1 VRLFTGRLSI
11 DGELITD
18 QASGEIQEL
27 RTPSGLGWVG
37 TIQFPKTLSKVV
49 LLTSTLRL
57 ECSDG
62 LAILIDLDQMTVSY
76 DGQQVRSM
84 FRSHGL
90 FFN

>member
-1 VRLFTGRLSI
+1 MRQFTGRLSI
-11 DGELITD
+11 YSELITD

-37 TIQFPKTLSKVV
+37 TIQFPKTLSKLI

-57 ECSDG
+57 ECNDG
-62 LAILIDLDQMTVSY
+62 LVILIDLDQVTVSY
-76 DGQQVRSM
+76 DGQQVTSM
-84 FRSHGL
+84 FRSNGL